1 MIKQC
6 MLNYEKYIAIGLIKA
21 CKFYVVHCNVLRFKY
36 LNLVSIVLK
45 HFLERYWKIIISRI
59 IDKIKLLLTLFIIE
73 KKYCVYKSYEKI
85 IFFFILLRKQNCLS
99 KMLIKFRCYHFCKIN
114 IPILLCYE
122 NNIITVLF

>member
-6 MLNYEKYIAIGLIKA
+6 ILNYEKYIAIGLIKA

-85 IFFFILLRKQNCLS
+85 ILFFIMLRKQKLF
-99 KMLIKFRCYHFCKIN
+99 IKNVNKIS
-114 IPILLCYE
+114 LLFSFLQ
-122 NNIITVLF
+122 N